1 MALLTTAEAKAAI
14 GGLSGSSDETLLD
27 ALVAGVGVQLA
38 QWCRFPKTAAGTWAM
53 ESASYTLYLT
63 GDGSDRLR
71 IPVKPLVSVTSIY
84 DDVLRAYG
92 ADTLVASSSYTG
104 GIDLDLG
111 LVYLLPTATKASWS
125 NGVPRALKVS
135 VVAGYATVDEGLKE
149 AARATLRAAWS
160 RRKMGEATE
169 SISGQ
174 GVSVSVAPS
183 DIPPSA
189 RLLLAARRVP
199 VM

>member
-1 MALLTTAEAKAAI
+1 MALLTTAEARTAI
-14 GGLSGSSDETLLD
+14 GGLSGSTDDTLLD
-27 ALVAGVGVQLA
+27 ALVAGIGVAFA
-38 QWCRFPKTAAGTWAM
+38 QWCRFPKTAAGTWTM

-92 ADTLVASSSYTG
+92 SDTLVASTDYTSG
-104 GIDLDLG
+104 TDLDHG
-111 LVYLLPTATKASWS
+111 VVYLLPTGTKTTWS
-125 NGVPRALKVS
+125 NGTPRAVKAT
-135 VVAGYATVDEGLKE
+135 VVAGYATVDEALKE

-169 SISGQ
+169 SVSAQ

-183 DIPPSA
+183 DIPQSA
-189 RLLLAARRVP
+189 KLLLAVRRVP